1 MPKMIP
7 AHIYAGT
14 KSPGEVEIFQ
24 RLRDDPLTKTW
35 IVLHSLDISHHRSQI
50 SGEVDFLVI
59 VPNKGI
65 LCLEVKAHRLI
76 QRERGLW
83 YYGSSGTAD
92 ARGPFEQAS
101 EAMHSL
107 RKRVVGRYPYLSKV
121 VFWSAVIFPFL
132 EFNISGDEWHPW
144 QVIGCNQFNQH
155 SIGKLLLNV
164 LDSARSF
171 LSQNPNAPWFDKKS
185 NIPDNQ
191 QCEQIGS
198 FLRPDFEFF
207 ESPKSRSGRIE
218 KELKLYT
225 EEQYDALDA
234 MDLNDQVIFSGPAGT
249 GKTLL
254 AIEAARRGTIG
265 GRKILLCCYNKFLG
279 AWLRSQT
286 DKLLSQE
293 SVGTLHSI
301 MLSIAQLTPPANP
314 GHEFW
319 DSELPAKAIERLLFD
334 ETDKYKF
341 DELIIDEVQDLLKD
355 IYLDVL
361 DLLLVGGLRS
371 GKWKFFGDFE
381 RQTIYASSSEE
392 VNRLLQQRF
401 SNVSRYGLRINCR
414 NTPRIAALVRLI
426 GGLQPDYFRIRRP
439 DNEVEPE
446 IVPYKS
452 EEQQK
457 EKLIHILA
465 TLSRAGY
472 KGSEITILSPK
483 NDVDSVASRIN
494 SAPLPLTAMRY
505 KRDDNEVAYC
515 TIQSYKGLESS
526 IIIVTDVENMER
538 DKSASLFYIAI
549 TRSVERLFILV
560 SETARKEILGIL
572 TTSR

>member
-1 MPKMIP
+1 MSKMFP
-7 AHIYAGT
+7 AHIYPGT

-24 RLRDDPLTKTW
+24 RLRDDPFTKEW
-35 IVLHSLDISHHRSQI
+35 IVLHSLDISHHRSQV
-50 SGEVDFLVI
+50 SGEVDFVVI
-59 VPNKGI
+59 VPNKGV
-65 LCLEVKAHRLI
+65 LCIEVKAHRLV

-83 YYGSSGTAD
+83 HYGSLGTAD
-92 ARGPFEQAS
+92 ARGPFKQAS
-101 EAMHSL
+101 EAMHSI

-121 VFWSAVIFPFL
+121 IFWSAVIFPFL
-132 EFNISGDEWHPW
+132 EFNIPGDEWHPW
-144 QVIGCNQFNQH
+144 QVIDGNQFKQH

-171 LSQNPNAPWFDKKS
+171 LSRNPKASWFDKKS
-185 NIPDNQ
+185 KIPDIQ

-218 KELKLYT
+218 KELMLYT

-234 MDLNDQVIFSGPAGT
+234 MNLNDRVIFSGPAGT

-254 AIEAARRGTIG
+254 AIEAARRGSIE
-265 GRKILLCCYNKFLG
+265 GRKVLLCCYNKFLG
-279 AWLRSQT
+279 AWLRNQT

-334 ETDKYKF
+334 EIGKYKF
-341 DELIIDEVQDLLKD
+341 DELIVDEVQDLLKD
-355 IYLDVL
+355 DYLDVL
-361 DLLLVGGLRS
+361 DLLLVGGLGS
-371 GKWKFFGDFE
+371 GRWKFFGDFE
-381 RQTIYASSSEE
+381 RQTIYASSPEE

-401 SNVSRYGLRINCR
+401 SGVSRYGLRINCR
-414 NTPRIAALVRLI
+414 NTPRIAALVRLL
-426 GGLQPDYFRIRRP
+426 GGLQPDYFRVRRP

-446 IVPYKS
+446 FVPYRS

-457 EKLIHILA
+457 EKLIHILE

-472 KGSEITILSPK
+472 KGSEITILSPR
-483 NDVDSVASRIN
+483 NDTDSVASKIIG
-494 SAPLPLTAMRY
+494 APLPLAAMRH
-505 KRDDNEVAYC
+505 KRNENEVAYC
-515 TIQSYKGLESS
+515 TIQSYKGLESAVV
-526 IIIVTDVENMER
+526 IVTDVENIET